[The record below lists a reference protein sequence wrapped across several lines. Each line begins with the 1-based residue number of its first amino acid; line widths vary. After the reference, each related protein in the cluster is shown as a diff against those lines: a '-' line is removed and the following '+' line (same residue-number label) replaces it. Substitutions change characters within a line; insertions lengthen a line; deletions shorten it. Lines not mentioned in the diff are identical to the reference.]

1 MPLYHLPPSP
11 IPPSPVGMP
20 ATPAGL
26 DLSADNRE
34 NPENPENPDVA
45 GIAEA
50 PPAAPTPDAPAVQ
63 ALERRWARSIATH
76 ALWSRQAPVVPLLLD
91 WLRDAEPIARALGP
105 AMWRHFA
112 QHLLQHASTRDL
124 RAMGLDERVESRVW
138 ASWPEW
144 RTAGFRIA
152 DAPGRLH
159 RAVVWWED
167 GRLPE
172 YPDTER
178 VFETPYGA
186 ALWLDGRLLPY
197 PQELNFGCS
206 VNGSGE
212 WIDDRYFVVD
222 VDGPTEHPDY
232 VEELANG
239 RGSVLSL
246 LVVDAR
252 HRTCHLLNPRAHEPW
267 LRPRITV
274 QDDGRWRIDPG
285 TDAGDADTLYDE
297 DADRPAMPSRL
308 MLPSDLPPASIEAE
322 IPDDEA
328 EPRSLAPAWRHVV
341 DAWNADSDRLV
352 GLLGEMNYELALDS
366 FRDAALGWR

>member
-20 ATPAGL
+20 ATPAGREP
-26 DLSADNRE
+26 SAE
-34 NPENPENPDVA
+34 NSEIAEIA
-45 GIAEA
+45 GIAAA
-50 PPAAPTPDAPAVQ
+50 PPPAPPPDAPGAQ

-91 WLRDAEPIARALGP
+91 WLRDAEPIARTLGP

-178 VFETPYGA
+178 VFEMPYGA

-246 LVVDAR
+246 LVVDAK

-341 DAWNADSDRLV
+341 DAWNADRDRLV

>member
-11 IPPSPVGMP
+11 VSPSLAGLPPSVAGSPRPAQGAEPGTPP
-20 ATPAGL
+20 ATASPEASGL
-26 DLSADNRE
+26 
-34 NPENPENPDVA
+34 P
-45 GIAEA
+45 
-50 PPAAPTPDAPAVQ
+50 
-63 ALERRWARSIATH
+63 ALERRWARSVAAH

-91 WLRDAEPIARALGP
+91 WLRDAETIARSLGP

-124 RAMGLDERVESRVW
+124 RAMGLDEQVEARVW
-138 ASWPEW
+138 TSWPEW

-172 YPDTER
+172 FPDGR
-178 VFETPYGA
+178 GVFEAPYGA

-197 PQELNFGCS
+197 PQELTFGCS
-206 VNGSGE
+206 INGSGE
-212 WIDDRYFVVD
+212 WIDDRYFVID
-222 VDGPTEHPDY
+222 VDGPPEHPDY

-252 HRTCHLLNPRAHEPW
+252 HRSCHLLNPRAHEPW
-267 LRPRITV
+267 LHPRIAV
-274 QDDGRWRIDPG
+274 QPDGRWRIDPG
-285 TDAGDADTLYDE
+285 IDASADTALYDD
-297 DADRPAMPSRL
+297 DADRPAVPSRL
-308 MLPSDLPPASIEAE
+308 MLPTDLPPASIEAE

-341 DAWNADSDRLV
+341 DTWNADRPRLV
-352 GLLGEMNYELALDS
+352 ALLGEMNYELALDS
-366 FRDAALGWR
+366 FRDAALGG

>member
-1 MPLYHLPPSP
+1 MPLYHLPPAP
-11 IPPSPVGMP
+11 IPPVPVGLP
-20 ATPAGL
+20 
-26 DLSADNRE
+26 
-34 NPENPENPDVA
+34 
-45 GIAEA
+45 
-50 PPAAPTPDAPAVQ
+50 PPAPAPSSASGGPPPDGTAAPASRPTAASQ
-63 ALERRWARSIATH
+63 ALERRWAQSVAAH

-91 WLRDAEPIARALGP
+91 WLRDADDIARRLGP

-124 RAMGLDERVESRVW
+124 RAMGLDERVEARLW
-138 ASWPEW
+138 TSWPEW

-172 YPDTER
+172 YPRDDG
-178 VFETPYGA
+178 VFEAPYGA

-197 PQELNFGCS
+197 PQELTFGCS
-206 VNGSGE
+206 INGSGE

-222 VDGPTEHPDY
+222 VDGPPEHSGY
-232 VEELANG
+232 VEERANG

-252 HRTCHLLNPRAHEPW
+252 RRSCHLINPRAHEPW

-274 QDDGRWRIDPG
+274 QADGRWRIDPG
-285 TDAGDADTLYDE
+285 IDAGADTSLYDE
-297 DADRPAMPSRL
+297 DADRPSAPSRL
-308 MLPSDLPPASIEAE
+308 MLPSDLPPPSIEAE
-322 IPDDEA
+322 IPADEA
-328 EPRSLAPAWRHVV
+328 EPRSLAPAWRYVV
-341 DAWNADSDRLV
+341 DLWNADSVRLT

-366 FRDAALGWR
+366 FRDAALGW

>member
-1 MPLYHLPPSP
+1 MPLYHLPPTPVPPAPVGSP
-11 IPPSPVGMP
+11 TPPSG
-20 ATPAGL
+20 ASTPAD
-26 DLSADNRE
+26 DLPSSASAS
-34 NPENPENPDVA
+34 PESPGFP
-45 GIAEA
+45 GIR
-50 PPAAPTPDAPAVQ
+50 
-63 ALERRWARSIATH
+63 ALERRWARSVAAH

-91 WLRDAEPIARALGP
+91 WLRDADEIAPRLGP

-138 ASWPEW
+138 TSWPEW

-172 YPDTER
+172 YPEDGA
-178 VFETPYGA
+178 VFQAPYGA

-197 PQELNFGCS
+197 PQELTFGCS
-206 VNGSGE
+206 ITGSGE

-222 VDGPTEHPDY
+222 VDGPPEHPDY
-232 VEELANG
+232 VEEKANG

-252 HRTCHLLNPRAHEPW
+252 HRSCHLLNPRAHEPW

-274 QDDGRWRIDPG
+274 QTDGRWRIDPG
-285 TDAGDADTLYDE
+285 IDADADPALYDE
-297 DADRPAMPSRL
+297 DADRPAVPSRL
-308 MLPSDLPPASIEAE
+308 MLAGDLPPASIESE
-322 IPDDEA
+322 IPPDEA
-328 EPRSLAPAWRHVV
+328 EPRSLAPAWRYVV
-341 DAWNADSDRLV
+341 DAWNADSARLI

-366 FRDAALGWR
+366 FRDAALGW

>member
-11 IPPSPVGMP
+11 VPPSLVGLP
-20 ATPAGL
+20 DLPAG
-26 DLSADNRE
+26 SREPADS
-34 NPENPENPDVA
+34 PSPPA
-45 GIAEA
+45 P
-50 PPAAPTPDAPAVQ
+50 PPAAAPDTRGLR
-63 ALERRWARSIATH
+63 ALERRWAQSVAAH
-76 ALWSRQAPVVPLLLD
+76 ALWSRQAPIVPLLLD

-112 QHLLQHASTRDL
+112 QHLLQHASSRDL
-124 RAMGLDERVESRVW
+124 RAMGLDERVASRVW
-138 ASWPEW
+138 TSWPEW

-172 YPDTER
+172 FPQDGA
-178 VFETPYGA
+178 VFEAPYGA

-197 PQELNFGCS
+197 PQELTFGCS
-206 VNGSGE
+206 IAGSGE
-212 WIDDRYFVVD
+212 WLDDRYFVLD
-222 VDGPTEHPDY
+222 VDGPPEHPDY

-252 HRTCHLLNPRAHEPW
+252 HRSCHLLNPRAHEPW

-274 QDDGRWRIDPG
+274 QADGRWRIDPG
-285 TDAGDADTLYDE
+285 IDAGAGDPRYDE
-297 DADRPAMPSRL
+297 DADRPVVASRL

-341 DAWNADSDRLV
+341 DSWNADRDRLV
-352 GLLGEMNYELALDS
+352 ALLGEMNYELALDS
-366 FRDAALGWR
+366 FRDAALGG

>member
-1 MPLYHLPPSP
+1 MPPDLMPLYHLPPSP
-11 IPPSPVGMP
+11 VSPSLATLPP
-20 ATPAGL
+20 APAGASPS
-26 DLSADNRE
+26 DEDT
-34 NPENPENPDVA
+34 
-45 GIAEA
+45 
-50 PPAAPTPDAPAVQ
+50 AAPTPPPGLQ
-63 ALERRWARSIATH
+63 ALERRWARSVAAH

-91 WLRDAEPIARALGP
+91 WLRDADPIARALGP

-124 RAMGLDERVESRVW
+124 RAMGLDERVEARVW
-138 ASWPEW
+138 TSWPEW

-172 YPDTER
+172 YPEDGG
-178 VFETPYGA
+178 VFQAPYGA
-186 ALWLDGRLLPY
+186 ALWLDGRLMPY
-197 PQELNFGCS
+197 PQELTFGCS
-206 VNGSGE
+206 INGSGE

-222 VDGPTEHPDY
+222 VDGPPEHPDY
-232 VEELANG
+232 VEEKANG

-252 HRTCHLLNPRAHEPW
+252 HRSCHLLNPRAHEPW
-267 LRPRITV
+267 LRPRISV
-274 QDDGRWRIDPG
+274 QADGRWRIDPG
-285 TDAGDADTLYDE
+285 IDPDAETATATDLYDE
-297 DADRPAMPSRL
+297 DADRPSVPSRL

-322 IPDDEA
+322 VPDDEA

-341 DAWNADSDRLV
+341 DAWNADGARLI

-366 FRDAALGWR
+366 FRDAALGW